1 MKTIERST
9 LQFLLG
15 IKKNNNKPWFEKNR
29 KTYENS
35 KQNMLEFSSGLI
47 AQISKFDPPV
57 AKILAKDTLFR
68 INRDIRFS
76 KNKLPY
82 KTNMAVYINP
92 EGKKSDS
99 PGYYLH
105 IEPGKSFIAAGIWMP
120 ESYVLGKIRQEIDY
134 NFKEWEKITGKKSF
148 TQSFPNGLSKEDSL
162 LRPPKGYSV
171 ENPAIEF
178 LRLKSFIVVHHVND
192 NELTQKHLIKELTA
206 HFKNAKPLIDFLRT
220 ATSE

>member
-1 MKTIERST
+1 MIERYT

-15 IKKNNNKPWFEKNR
+15 IKQNNNKPWFEKNR
-29 KTYENS
+29 KSYESS
-35 KQNMLEFSSGLI
+35 KQNVLELSSELI
-47 AQISKFDPPV
+47 KQISIFDPPV
-57 AKILAKDTLFR
+57 ANVAAKDTLFR

-105 IEPGKSFIAAGIWMP
+105 IEPGKSFIAAGVWMP
-120 ESYVLGKIRQEIDY
+120 EPNVLGKIRQEIDY
-134 NFKEWEKITGKKSF
+134 NLKEWEKITGKKPLI
-148 TQSFPNGLSKEDSL
+148 QSFPNGLSKEDALS
-162 LRPPKGYSV
+162 RPPKGYSA
-171 ENPAIEF
+171 ENAAIEF
-178 LRLKSFIVVHHVND
+178 LRLKSFIVVRLVND
-192 NELTQKHLIKELTA
+192 KELTQKQLIKELST

-220 ATSE
+220 AISE